1 MSSTAEVFT
10 PLSVQPDTATASRAR
25 LGIQNRMILALCLMA
40 LLQAV
45 LLGGYAL
52 WHLSNSVEEQIGHR
66 ALQLARAVAL
76 IPEVVSA
83 VERRDSES
91 LDPFIDQIRATG
103 DARFIVVGDA
113 EGIRLAHPVKNRIGK
128 RMVGGDNEPALL
140 KGESYISK
148 ATGSLGPSIRGKTAI
163 LNHAGEIIGVV
174 SVGYMIGGVTSVIAA
189 YQRNILVV
197 TAIGIL
203 MSVIAAVSIANYF
216 KRSIF
221 GLEPEQIAQLF
232 KERNATLE
240 SVREGIIA
248 LNADGRI
255 TTFNRAAVETL
266 GLQDAMPLAGK
277 HIAEVLPKNTMLETL
292 GSRQPLFDQEIRHY
306 GQPIVVN
313 RIPIFDNDE
322 VTGVVSSFRRKDE
335 LDRLA
340 RQLSRSEQYAD
351 TLRSQAHEYSNK
363 LQTIAGLIEIGAH
376 DEALEL
382 VGRESRD
389 HQALIHLL
397 AESIREPTLSGCLIG
412 KFNRAHELGIE
423 LVIDPESRMEAL
435 PEHISADQLVTVV
448 GNLLDNAFDA
458 TVAGNG
464 HSVTLSISDYG
475 TDLIF
480 EVEDEGEGVDAA
492 HETSIFEKGFSTK
505 QDEGRGW
512 GLYLASQIAHQ
523 LQGDILLEHPKSG
536 GARLIAYL
544 PKEVKK
550 P

>member
-1 MSSTAEVFT
+1 MSSNAEISPVPST
-10 PLSVQPDTATASRAR
+10 GLGVVSGSRR
-25 LGIQNRMILALCLMA
+25 NLGIQNRMIVVLCLMA
-40 LLQAV
+40 LLQAL

-52 WHLSNSVEEQIGHR
+52 WHLSNSVEEEIGNR
-66 ALQLARAVAL
+66 ALQLARAVAI

-83 VERRDSES
+83 VERRDSKS
-91 LDPFIDQIRATG
+91 LDPFIDQLRATG

-113 EGIRLAHPVKNRIGK
+113 QGVRLAHPIKDRIGR
-128 RMVGGDNEPALL
+128 RMVGGDNAPALT

-148 ATGSLGPSIRGKTAI
+148 ATGSLGPSIRGKTAVF
-163 LNHAGEIIGVV
+163 NDAGEIIGVV
-174 SVGYMIGGVTSVIAA
+174 SVGYMVGSVTSVIAA
-189 YQRNILVV
+189 YQHNILVV
-197 TAIGIL
+197 TVIAIL
-203 MSVIAAVSIANYF
+203 LSVIAAVSIANYF
-216 KRSIF
+216 KHSIF

-255 TTFNRAAVETL
+255 TTFNRAAVEML
-266 GLQDAMPLAGK
+266 GLKDAMPLEGK
-277 HIAEVLPKNTMLETL
+277 DIAEVLPKNTMLETL
-292 GSRQPLFDQEIRHY
+292 DSKQPLYDQEIRHY

-322 VTGVVSSFRRKDE
+322 VIGVVSSFRRKDE

-397 AESIREPTLSGCLIG
+397 AESINEPTLSGCLIG

-423 LVIDPESRMEAL
+423 LVIDPGSRIQAL
-435 PEHISADQLVTVV
+435 PNHIAPDQLVTIV

-458 TVAGNG
+458 TVAGKGRRVN
-464 HSVTLSISDYG
+464 LSISDFG

-480 EVEDEGEGVDAA
+480 EVEDEGEGIDEEY
-492 HETSIFEKGFSTK
+492 ETAIFKKGFSTK
-505 QDEGRGW
+505 PDEGHGW

-536 GARLIAYL
+536 GARLIVYL
-544 PKEVKK
+544 PKEVNRQ
-550 P
+550 

>member
-1 MSSTAEVFT
+1 MSTTADVYL
-10 PLSVQPDTATASRAR
+10 PSSISDTISGPHAK
-25 LGIQNRMILALCLMA
+25 LGIQSRMLLVLCLMA
-40 LLQAV
+40 LLQAL

-52 WHLSNSVEEQIGHR
+52 WHLSNSVEEQIGQR

-76 IPEVVSA
+76 IPEVVGA
-83 VERRDSES
+83 VERRDAVG
-91 LDPFIDQIRATG
+91 LDPFIDRIRATG
-103 DARFIVVGDA
+103 DARFIVVGDS
-113 EGIRLAHPVKNRIGK
+113 EGIRLAHPVKERIGK
-128 RMVGGDNEPALL
+128 PMVGGDNESALV
-140 KGESYISK
+140 KGESYVSK

-163 LNHAGEIIGVV
+163 FNDAGDIVGVV
-174 SVGYMIGGVTSVIAA
+174 SVGYMIGSVTSVIGD

-197 TAIGIL
+197 TAIGLL

-248 LNADGRI
+248 LDSGGRI
-255 TTFNRAAVETL
+255 TTFNRAAVDTL
-266 GLQDAMPLAGK
+266 GLQDAMPLAGR
-277 HIAEVLPKNTMLETL
+277 HITEVLPTNTMLETL
-292 GSRQPLFDQEIRHY
+292 ASRQPLYDQEIRHY

-363 LQTIAGLIEIGAH
+363 LQTIAGLIEIGAF

-389 HQALIHLL
+389 HQSLIHLL
-397 AESIREPTLSGCLIG
+397 AESIKEPTLSGCLLG

-423 LVIDPESRMEAL
+423 LVIDPESRLQAL
-435 PEHISADQLVTVV
+435 PAHVAADQLVTIV
-448 GNLLDNAFDA
+448 GNLLDNAFEA
-458 TVAGNG
+458 TVAAKGRK
-464 HSVTLSISDYG
+464 VTLSISDYG
-475 TDLIF
+475 DDMIF
-480 EVEDEGEGVDAA
+480 EVEDQGAGIDETHAA
-492 HETSIFEKGFSTK
+492 AIFEKGFSTK
-505 QDEGRGW
+505 KQEGHGW
-512 GLYLASQIAHQ
+512 GLYLASQTARQ
-523 LQGDILLEHPKSG
+523 LQGSIVLEQPES

-544 PKEVKK
+544 PKEAG
-550 P
+550 